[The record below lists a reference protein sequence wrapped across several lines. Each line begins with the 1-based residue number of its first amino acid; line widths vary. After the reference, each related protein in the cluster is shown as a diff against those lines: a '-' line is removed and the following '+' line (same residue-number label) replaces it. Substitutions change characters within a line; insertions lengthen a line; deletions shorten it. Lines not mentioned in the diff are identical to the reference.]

1 MTVVRGI
8 RGATTAEANTGE
20 AIHGATSELLEALVE
35 ANGIEEREVASALF
49 TMTPDLN
56 AAFPA
61 AAARV
66 GLGWTSTALFGA
78 VETDVP
84 GSLNRCI
91 RVLILV
97 NTEKEPGEL
106 VNVYLRG
113 TDTLR
118 S

>member
-1 MTVVRGI
+1 MTVCRGI
-8 RGATTAEANTGE
+8 RGATVAEANTGQ
-20 AIHGATSELLEALVE
+20 AIHGATTELLEALIE
-35 ANGIEEREVASALF
+35 ANGLEEQDLASVFF

-56 AAFPA
+56 AVFPA
-61 AAARV
+61 AAARR
-66 GLGWTSTALFGA
+66 LGWTSTALMGA

-91 RVLILV
+91 RILILV

-113 TDTLR
+113 TGALR